1 MKFTIK
7 TKLLLT
13 FGIMAM
19 LMIGLGV
26 FALIKMNALHHD
38 TEGLGNHEIPSIQ
51 LLAKLRFNF
60 VNLRAIQLRAFAQG
74 KERLQTNEAD
84 FQTFV
89 VSVQDTMKEFEPFV
103 QTDSEKKAFG
113 EFQAGL
119 AQYLIYHKQ
128 VNELISQDKQAEAM
142 ALISGDFKKAGDS
155 AVGALKLMLDEQAAS
170 GTEVV
175 EQGSVNFHSA
185 QLTMLIAMAV
195 LLVLSLG
202 TGFICANRISRPVI
216 AVSESL
222 ARLSTVQLPELTAAA
237 RALADGDL
245 TRDVQIKID
254 SLEVTTKDEVG
265 DMASSFNQAVKG
277 LTEMGDSFQLMIDG
291 LRQSIGK
298 IGAGAN
304 QVASASSQI
313 AAASDQSKRAS
324 QTLSSS
330 SEQITATIHE
340 MAASIMQVAN
350 NAQTQSAA
358 STETAASV
366 TEMVSSFHSIAE
378 NTKRLAQL
386 TASADRAAKDG
397 QTTLVTANNG
407 MHRIG
412 SAVESAGKT
421 INSLGSRAESIGKIV
436 ETIDDIADQTNLL
449 ALNAAIEAAR
459 AGEHGLGFAVV
470 ADEVRKLAERS
481 AHSTREIG
489 ELIEAIQG
497 ESRAA
502 VHQMEESTKILHEYM
517 EDKSV
522 SNSLNTIISSVDD
535 IVLATRE
542 IEAATTE
549 QSSGAEEIA
558 KATQELLGLT
568 QEISAAT
575 GEQSTGASEVVRA
588 MDQLRSIVEQSA
600 QMVGELQSAAEEL
613 YGQSDVLN
621 GVVGKFKL
629 KGNGYSESMMIDPSV
644 IRMNGH
650 HYIAN

>member
-19 LMIGLGV
+19 FMIGLGV
-26 FALIKMNALHHD
+26 FALLKMNALHHD
-38 TEGLGNHEIPSIQ
+38 TEGLGTHEIPTIQ

-60 VNLRAIQLRAFAQG
+60 VNLRAIQLRAYAQG
-74 KERLQTNEAD
+74 KENLQTNEAD
-84 FQTFV
+84 FQTV
-89 VSVQDTMKEFEPFV
+89 VVTVQDTTKEFEPFV
-103 QTDSEKKAFG
+103 QTDSEKKAFS
-113 EFQAGL
+113 EFQAGF
-119 AQYLIYHKQ
+119 AQYLVYHKQ
-128 VNELISQDKQAEAM
+128 VSDFILQDKQVEAM
-142 ALISGDFKKAGDS
+142 ALISGDFKKSGDL
-155 AVGALKLMLDEQAAS
+155 AVGALKTMLDEQAAS
-170 GTEVV
+170 GSEVV
-175 EQGSVNFHSA
+175 EQGRSHYQSA
-185 QLTMLIAMAV
+185 QLTMIIAMAV
-195 LLVLSLG
+195 LLVLSLC
-202 TGFICANRISRPVI
+202 TAFVCATRISGPVI

-254 SLEVTTKDEVG
+254 SLEVATKDEVG
-265 DMASSFNQAVKG
+265 DMASSFNQAAKG
-277 LTEMGDSFQLMIDG
+277 LTEMGNSFQLMIDG

-298 IGAGAN
+298 IGVGAN

-313 AAASDQSKRAS
+313 SAASDQSKRAS

-397 QTTLVTANNG
+397 QTTLATANNG

-412 SAVESAGKT
+412 SAVESAGQT

-502 VHQMEESTKILHEYM
+502 VHQMEESTKVLREYM

-588 MDQLRSIVEQSA
+588 MDQLRSIVAQSA

-629 KGNGYSESMMIDPSV
+629 KGNGYSGNMMIDPSV

-650 HYIAN
+650 HHIAN